1 MPNAG
6 GKGCGLANLR
16 AMLDIAMQD
25 GRPHLSGPLRGEAL
39 ACRDA
44 GIAIAKPAADVDVR
58 FGKALDRWTGR
69 VDLMGEALRS
79 GGMVLARPAGR
90 NDLDGTADAPAGRAR
105 IGAAAVQAGGGG
117 REQDVGGTRGSGR

>member
-1 MPNAG
+1 MI
-6 GKGCGLANLR
+6 R
-16 AMLDIAMQD
+16 
-25 GRPHLSGPLRGEAL
+25 RPPRSTRTDTLFPYTTLFRAL

-90 NDLDGTADAPAGRAR
+90 IDFDGTADATAGRAR
-105 IGAAAVQAGGGG
+105 IGAAALSAD
-117 REQDVGGTRGSGR
+117 RKSTRLNSSH